1 MIRVSLHRK
10 DMMILNLYV
19 SNCRAPK
26 YMRQKLTEKQGE
38 ANEFTLVVVMFP
50 QFPVG
55 YDSFS
60 DFLVFYNLD
69 T

>member
-1 MIRVSLHRK
+1 
-10 DMMILNLYV
+10 
-19 SNCRAPK
+19 
-26 YMRQKLTEKQGE
+26 MRQKLTEKQGE